1 MIAKSETLVD
11 TKLTSWYVTADLY
24 AEVERDIGV
33 WRERSARLDPTLER
47 DLTAFLTWE
56 SKLLD
61 EGRLRDWVELFA
73 DDCVY
78 WMGVE
83 YGGGKPAEQLC
94 TAFDDRRRLE
104 DRVVRLETGTAYSQ
118 MPASRT
124 CRTLSQFE
132 FWRGDNDGEFRVRC
146 SFHLFETRNAD
157 LRPLSGWYGFV
168 LRRAGS
174 DFVIVRK
181 QIDLLESDV
190 HLRNVSFIV

>member
-1 MIAKSETLVD
+1 MPVEAESLID

-24 AEVERDIGV
+24 AQVERDIAV
-33 WRERSARLDPTLER
+33 WRQRGAGLDPALER
-47 DLTAFLTWE
+47 ELNAFVTWE
-56 SKLLD
+56 AKLLD

-73 DDCVY
+73 DECLY
-78 WMGVE
+78 WMGIE

-104 DRVVRLETGTAYSQ
+104 DRIVRLETGNAYSQ

-132 FWRGDNDGEFRVRC
+132 FWPGDDDGEFRVRC
-146 SFHLFETRNAD
+146 AFHLVETRNGDA
-157 LRPLSGWYGFV
+157 RSLSGWYGFV
-168 LRRAGS
+168 LRRANS
-174 DFVIVRK
+174 DFLIVRK

-190 HLRNVSFIV
+190 HHRNLSFVV